1 MENIKEILS
10 EIYDSKFKLNPFKK
24 KNIHLKESNEKT
36 EITLNLGF
44 AFIGYEEY
52 LKNLIISHLPID
64 AQKINI
70 VLVQDIQDHQT
81 QGSTQSFQN
90 IKNIIAISSGKGGVG
105 KSTVTSNIASSLSML
120 GSKVGIL
127 DADIYGPSQPTMF
140 GKTNI
145 RPDSKDGKSME
156 PIIAHNIKLMSI
168 GFLVDPDTAMIW
180 RGPMVT
186 NTLQQLLN
194 ETNWGDLD
202 YLLIDLPPGTG
213 DTQLTLAQKIPVT
226 AAITVTTP
234 QDIALIDAQRSIKMF
249 DKVNIPH
256 LGIIENMS
264 SYLCPN
270 CGHMESIFG
279 KDGGNNLAQSNQV
292 DFLASLPLKMSIR
305 ENMDLGNPEI
315 FANPKS
321 PEAKIFNELAFNIS
335 MKIDNLKTNYKN
347 KFPEIKIEKT

>member
-1 MENIKEILS
+1 MENIKEIIS
-10 EIYDSKFKLNPFKK
+10 KIYDPKFKLNPFKK
-24 KNIHLKESNEKT
+24 KNIQIIENNENI

-44 AFIGYEEY
+44 AFSGHEDY
-52 LKNLIISHLPID
+52 LKKLITMHLPENNQRID
-64 AQKINI
+64 I
-70 VLVQDIQDHQT
+70 VLIQDIQDHQT
-81 QGSTQSFQN
+81 QGSTQTIQG

-105 KSTVTSNIASSLSML
+105 KSTVTSNIASSLSIL

-140 GKTNI
+140 GKTNM
-145 RPDSKDGKSME
+145 RPDSADGKSME
-156 PIIAHNIKLMSI
+156 PVLAHNIKLMSI

-194 ETNWGDLD
+194 ETNWGELD

-256 LGIIENMS
+256 LGVIENMS

-270 CGHMESIFG
+270 CGHIESIFG
-279 KDGGNNLAQSNQV
+279 KNGGNELAQANHV
-292 DFLASLPLKMSIR
+292 DFLAALPLKMSIR
-305 ENMDLGNPEI
+305 ENMDSGNPEV
-315 FANPKS
+315 FANPAS
-321 PEAKIFNELAFNIS
+321 PEAKIFNELAFSIS
-335 MKIDNLKTNYKN
+335 MKIDHLKTNYKN